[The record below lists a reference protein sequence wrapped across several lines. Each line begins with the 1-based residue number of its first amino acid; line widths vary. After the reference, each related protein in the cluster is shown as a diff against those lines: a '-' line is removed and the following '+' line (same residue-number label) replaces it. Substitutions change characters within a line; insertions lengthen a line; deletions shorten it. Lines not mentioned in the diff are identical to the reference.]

1 MRKYLLAI
9 IASLGICMYAQAQEQ
24 VMVLGA
30 IQKIDGNTLII
41 ENAANPQII
50 VDITKAKSG
59 DHIGSPIALG
69 RPIVVRGHFEGK
81 ILKADSVH
89 KGQ

>member
-1 MRKYLLAI
+1 M
-9 IASLGICMYAQAQEQ
+9 CVAQAQEPQ

-30 IQKIDGNTLII
+30 IQKIDGNTLTI

-50 VDITKAKSG
+50 VDITKAKAG
-59 DHIGSPIALG
+59 DHIGSPIAIG